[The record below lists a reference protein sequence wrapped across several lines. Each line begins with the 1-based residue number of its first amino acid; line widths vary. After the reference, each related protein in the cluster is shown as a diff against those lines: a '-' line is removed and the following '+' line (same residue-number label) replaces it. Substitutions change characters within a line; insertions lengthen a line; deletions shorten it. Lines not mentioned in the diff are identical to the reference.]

1 MRKRAQHAGELVPRI
16 RAALQARTAVEWEA
30 LFGERVPCAAARAVE
45 DMFEHPQVASEG
57 ILASFEHPRIGRYRA
72 MAHPIHFGAGPA
84 PAPVAAP
91 ELGQHS
97 REILAWLG
105 YADEEIERLQSVGAV
120 VGPSKGARGLNAV
133 DLLMRSKLFVPASR
147 PELFDKALASEADAI
162 SFDLEDA
169 VQESRK
175 GEARGTLQAF
185 LKETPPR
192 PRGKILIVRVNGL
205 RTPHF
210 EADVAAVAWPGVDMI
225 NVPKPESAE
234 DVRAAAAV
242 LARCEAGRGIAQ
254 PIGLLANIES
264 PRGLRLAVEIASAHR
279 RVVGLQLGL
288 GDLFE
293 PFGIDRSDARAV
305 YSMQLAV
312 RLAAAEA
319 GVWACDTVYG
329 AVKDPDGYTREAEAA
344 RRLGFIGK
352 SCIHPSQVPLANAV
366 FRPSDAEIAAALRV
380 VEAARGAEANGVG
393 AFLVDGRM
401 IDIPFVT
408 RAEAIVSAARRLG
421 LLSA

>member
-1 MRKRAQHAGELVPRI
+1 
-16 RAALQARTAVEWEA
+16 
-30 LFGERVPCAAARAVE
+30 
-45 DMFEHPQVASEG
+45 
-57 ILASFEHPRIGRYRA
+57 
-72 MAHPIHFGAGPA
+72 
-84 PAPVAAP
+84 
-91 ELGQHS
+91 
-97 REILAWLG
+97 
-105 YADEEIERLQSVGAV
+105 
-120 VGPSKGARGLNAV
+120 
-133 DLLMRSKLFVPASR
+133 MRSKLFVPASR
-147 PELFDKALASEADAI
+147 PEFFDKALASEADAL

-175 GEARGTLQAF
+175 VEARETLQAF
-185 LKETPPR
+185 LKETAPR
-192 PRGKILIVRVNGL
+192 PRGKVLIVRVNGL

-210 EADVAAVAWPGVDMI
+210 EADMAAVAWPGVDMI
-225 NVPKPESAE
+225 NLPKPESAD

-242 LARCEAGRGIAQ
+242 LATCEAGRAIAQ

-264 PRGLRLAVEIASAHR
+264 PRGLRLAVEIAGAHP
-279 RVVGLQLGL
+279 RVVGVQLGL

-305 YSMQLAV
+305 YGMQLAV

-366 FRPSDAEIAAALRV
+366 FRPTDAEIAAALRV
-380 VEAARGAEANGVG
+380 VDAARGAEAKGVG
-393 AFLVDGRM
+393 AYLVDGRM

-421 LLSA
+421 LLTAS